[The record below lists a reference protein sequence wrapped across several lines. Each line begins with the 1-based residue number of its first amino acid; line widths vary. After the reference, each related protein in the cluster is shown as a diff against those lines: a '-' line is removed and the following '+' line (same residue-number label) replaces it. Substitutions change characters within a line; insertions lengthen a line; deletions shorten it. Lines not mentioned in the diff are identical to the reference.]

1 MSQKKVV
8 LAYSGGLD
16 TSVILKWLQE
26 EKNLDVVTYTA
37 DMGQGDIP
45 DDLEEKAKSFG
56 ASKVIIDDLSEEFV
70 SDYVY
75 PMFRCNTLYE
85 GEYLLGTA
93 IARPLIAKQLVRIAE
108 SENTNIISHGA
119 TGKGND
125 QIRFEIGAHA
135 LNSDIQVIAPWREWN
150 MSSRTDLMNYC
161 KEHQIPMPASK
172 AEEPPFSMDENL
184 LHISYEGGVLEDL
197 STPPP
202 EDMWLKV
209 KSIEDAKDEAEEIKI
224 TFENGDPIAVDDK
237 SLSAAEILKKL
248 NLIGGNHGIGRI
260 DIVESR
266 ATGMKSR
273 GCYETPGGT
282 ILLKARRAME
292 SLCLSRDEIVKKD
305 SLMPSYAKL
314 IYDGLWWSNDRV
326 SLQKQIDNFATKVS
340 GSVVIKLLKG
350 NVISLGKESKN
361 SLYDE
366 NKASFEESGGF
377 SNQDMQDY
385 IKAVSYTHLT
395 LPTIRSV

>member
-1 MSQKKVV
+1 MKKVI

-45 DDLEEKAKSFG
+45 DDLEQRAKTFG

-70 SDYVY
+70 QEYVF
-75 PMFRCNTLYE
+75 PMFRCNAIYE

-93 IARPLIAKQLVRIAE
+93 IARPLIAKKLVE
-108 SENTNIISHGA
+108 VGFQEGTNIISHGA

-125 QIRFEIGAHA
+125 QIRFEMGAKA
-135 LNSDIQVIAPWREWN
+135 LNKNIDIIAPWREWD
-150 MSSRTDLMNYC
+150 MTSRTDLMNYC
-161 KEHQIPMPASK
+161 QKHQIPMPASK

-184 LHISYEGGVLEDL
+184 LHISYEGGILEDL
-197 STPPP
+197 TKSPP
-202 EDMWLKV
+202 EEMWQNV
-209 KSIEDAKDEAEEIKI
+209 KSLEEASDSGEIISIEFK
-224 TFENGDPIAVDDK
+224 NGDPVSINGKQFSPAK
-237 SLSAAEILKKL
+237 ILRKL
-248 NLIGGNHGIGRI
+248 NEYGCNHGIGRI

-282 ILLKARRAME
+282 ILLKARRAIE
-292 SLCLSRDEIVKKD
+292 SLCLSGLAIKTKD
-305 SLMPSYAKL
+305 SLIPSYASL
-314 IYDGLWWSNDRV
+314 IYEGLWWSNERKRV
-326 SLQKQIDNFATKVS
+326 QNLIDESSK
-340 GSVVIKLLKG
+340 SVNGFVKIKLYKG
-350 NVISLGKESKN
+350 NIIHLSKESNN

-366 NKASFEESGGF
+366 NKASFEEEGGF
-377 SNQDMQDY
+377 SNEDMEKH
-385 IKAVSYTHLT
+385 IKNNILT
-395 LPTIRSV
+395 WSK

>member
-224 TFENGDPIAVDDK
+224 TFENGDPIAVDDE

-326 SLQKQIDNFATKVS
+326 SLQKQIDNISTKVS
-340 GSVVIKLLKG
+340 GSIMIKLLKG

-377 SNQDMQDY
+377 SNKDMQDY
-385 IKAVSYTHLT
+385 IKENILKFD
-395 LPTIRSV
+395 R